1 MVSAANYNLN
11 LYVDSRDPSA
21 AVNRVYA
28 RARAGRVDLVRT
40 MDMGAHPRPA
50 TSTSTAVRDGNKKQY
65 LKHLTGTFWTA
76 HFVVLACGA
85 IAGMTTINLLVFLL
99 EGTSIIHPLL
109 SIFILV
115 AVCSLIVVAFIS
127 IRTSVRYFRW
137 VDRES

>member
-28 RARAGRVDLVRT
+28 RALAGRVDLVRT
-40 MDMGAHPRPA
+40 MDMGAHSRP
-50 TSTSTAVRDGNKKQY
+50 STSTAVRDGNKKQY

-115 AVCSLIVVAFIS
+115 AVCSLTVVAFIS
-127 IRTSVRYFRW
+127 MRTTVRYFRW